1 MRTVYIVI
9 QFLIAIS
16 LFGFTGCNSVSK
28 SKDEGKR
35 DIAIE
40 GGCTN
45 FWGHGTRTFIS
56 NNLPNGYKVSIF
68 YKEKDNLCI
77 WHFQRG
83 DSIDRYIA
91 GHKLPLSLSSECS
104 AALHDEN
111 LNKCYEPFDT
121 TLTLTIDIP
130 IVKQLNMDATDG
142 DICFMDVD
150 FDGQEEF
157 IIAHLGYNRTYYAC
171 FDLVNGDD
179 SNSIC
184 PGFLT
189 SMDGEV
195 YGNLVG
201 GLCGK
206 TEFDHKKKIIHVT
219 EQIGCCEKVE
229 VWAKPI
235 KDVVD
240 NSIEIR
246 IFKKVENEYWMNG
259 EDHIITYQLVNDSL
273 KQVSHEIIK

>member
-1 MRTVYIVI
+1 MKIVHI
-9 QFLIAIS
+9 VTMFLIAMAF
-16 LFGFTGCNSVSK
+16 LNLTGCNRASK
-28 SKDEGKR
+28 SNDER
-35 DIAIE
+35 QIDITLE
-40 GGCTN
+40 RESTN

-56 NNLPNGYKVSIF
+56 NNLPNGYKVSVF
-68 YKEKDNLCI
+68 YKEEDNLCI

-91 GHKLPLSLSSECS
+91 GHRLPLSLSFKCN
-104 AALHDEN
+104 AALYDEN
-111 LNKCYEPFDT
+111 LDKHYEPLDT

-130 IVKQLNMDATDG
+130 IVKQLDMDAADG

-179 SNSIC
+179 SNSVY

-195 YGNLVG
+195 YDNLVG

>member
-1 MRTVYIVI
+1 MKIVYIVTM
-9 QFLIAIS
+9 FLIAMAF
-16 LFGFTGCNSVSK
+16 LNLTGCNSVSK
-28 SKDEGKR
+28 PNDERQR
-35 DIAIE
+35 DIAVEKEIA
-40 GGCTN
+40 N

-56 NNLPNGYKVSIF
+56 DNLPNGYKVSVF
-68 YKEKDNLCI
+68 YKEKNNLCI

-91 GHKLPLSLSSECS
+91 GHRLPLSLSFKCN
-104 AALHDEN
+104 AALYDEN
-111 LNKCYEPFDT
+111 LDKHYEPLDT

-130 IVKQLNMDATDG
+130 IVKQLDMDAADG

-157 IIAHLGYNRTYYAC
+157 IIAHPGYNRTYYAC

-179 SNSIC
+179 SNSVC

-219 EQIGCCEKVE
+219 EQMGCCEIVE
-229 VWAKPI
+229 AWAKPI

-246 IFKKVENEYWMNG
+246 IFKKVREYWVNG
-259 EDHIITYQLVNDSL
+259 EEHIITYQLVNDSL
-273 KQVSHEIIK
+273 KQISHEIIK

>member
-1 MRTVYIVI
+1 MKIVYIVTM
-9 QFLIAIS
+9 FLIAMALLS
-16 LFGFTGCNSVSK
+16 FTGCNSVSK
-28 SKDEGKR
+28 PNDERQR
-35 DIAIE
+35 DIAVEKEIA
-40 GGCTN
+40 N

-56 NNLPNGYKVSIF
+56 DNLPNGYKVSVF
-68 YKEKDNLCI
+68 YKEKNNLCI

-91 GHKLPLSLSSECS
+91 GHRLPLSLSFECN
-104 AALHDEN
+104 AALYDEN
-111 LNKCYEPFDT
+111 LDKHYEPLDT

-130 IVKQLNMDATDG
+130 IVKQLDMDAADG
-142 DICFMDVD
+142 DICFMDVN

-157 IIAHLGYNRTYYAC
+157 IIAHPGYNRTYYAC

-206 TEFDHKKKIIHVT
+206 TEFDHKKKIIHIT
-219 EQIGCCEKVE
+219 EQIGCCTKVE
-229 VWAKPI
+229 TWAKPGLGVFGEA
-235 KDVVD
+235 KV
-240 NSIEIR
+240 
-246 IFKKVENEYWMNG
+246 FKKIKSELWANREK
-259 EDHIITYQLVNDSL
+259 HIVTYQLVNDTL
-273 KQVSHEIIK
+273 KQISHEIIK

>member
-1 MRTVYIVI
+1 MKIVHI
-9 QFLIAIS
+9 VTMFLIAMAF
-16 LFGFTGCNSVSK
+16 LNLTGCNRASK
-28 SKDEGKR
+28 SNDERQR
-35 DIAIE
+35 DVAVEKEIA
-40 GGCTN
+40 N

-56 NNLPNGYKVSIF
+56 DNLPNGYKVSVF

-91 GHKLPLSLSSECS
+91 EHRLPLSLSFECN
-104 AALHDEN
+104 AALYDEN
-111 LNKCYEPFDT
+111 LDKHYEPLDT

-130 IVKQLNMDATDG
+130 IVKQLDMDAADG

-157 IIAHLGYNRTYYAC
+157 IIAHSGYNRTYYAC
-171 FDLVNGDD
+171 FNLVNGDD
-179 SNSIC
+179 SNSVC

-189 SMDGEV
+189 SMNGEV

-219 EQIGCCEKVE
+219 EQIGCCVKVE
-229 VWAKPI
+229 AWAKPI
-235 KDVVD
+235 KDIVD
-240 NSIEIR
+240 NSIEIKM
-246 IFKKVENEYWMNG
+246 FKKIENEYWMNG
-259 EDHIITYQLVNDSL
+259 EEHIMTYQLVNDSL